1 MPGPTIST
9 SRLENNLMY
18 LDDYLDSK
26 YSFYY
31 LVRNLDTEFNVTP
44 HL

>member
-26 YSFYY
+26 YYFI
-31 LVRNLDTEFNVTP
+31 LF
-44 HL
+44 